1 MVGITPIVRDADK
14 HPMWPRDH
22 VAGILATFHPDVSLA
37 ECPVLATPAPPTIVH
52 TRQEEDPASP
62 AYVTASAPHG
72 ASLASLALVS
82 ASLCLLRAV
91 WAETDINIK
100 CHGENI
106 NKCCNREKK
115 ISNGQQ
121 QQSVIRVTP
130 AVWPVMNTSEWD
142 QAAQWTLPSYPS
154 PCDSPPP
161 DPIVRTLFMTKG

>member
-1 MVGITPIVRDADK
+1 MVGITPIVRAADK
-14 HPMWPRDH
+14 HPMWPCCRYPRHFSPWRLSGWVPSAGHPRPAHHSAHQARGGPRQPRLRDSLRLTRGQPRQPR
-22 VAGILATFHPDVSLA
+22 AGVSQPL
-37 ECPVLATPAPPTIVH
+37 
-52 TRQEEDPASP
+52 
-62 AYVTASAPHG
+62 SAAG
-72 ASLASLALVS
+72 GLSRL
-82 ASLCLLRAV
+82 
-91 WAETDINIK
+91 NNK

-130 AVWPVMNTSEWD
+130 ALWPVMNTSAD